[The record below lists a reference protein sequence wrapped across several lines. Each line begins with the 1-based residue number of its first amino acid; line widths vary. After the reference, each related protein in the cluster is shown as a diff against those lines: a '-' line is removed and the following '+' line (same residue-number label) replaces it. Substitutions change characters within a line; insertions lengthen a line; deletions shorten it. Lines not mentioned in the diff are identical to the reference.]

1 MGGFIGCPQEVKDY
15 LMHNSRQFMYTASFT
30 PSVAATI
37 LTALRIMRRE
47 QPELVD
53 QCRANASWMRTE
65 LERMGFNC
73 LASNTAV
80 VPIVIGPVEQMLWFN
95 KRIYEEGVF
104 ANPVLPPQCPPMLAW
119 CGLRTW
125 RRTNEKILQE
135 ALDIFET
142 VGNELGVI
150 GPNKEAMADHW
161 AQVAENII

>member
-1 MGGFIGCPQEVKDY
+1 
-15 LMHNSRQFMYTASFT
+15 MHNSRQFMYTASFT
-30 PSVAATI
+30 PSVTATV

-47 QPELVD
+47 PELVD

-104 ANPVLPPQCPPMLAW
+104 ANPVLPPAVPTNACLV
-119 CGLRTW
+119 RTSYMATHK
-125 RRTNEKILQE
+125 REDLQE
-135 ALDIFET
+135 ALDIFES

-150 GPNKEAMADHW
+150 GPNKEAMAEHW
-161 AQVAENII
+161 AQVAETMSI

>member
-1 MGGFIGCPQEVKDY
+1 MDLPAPVRPTTPTELRAGTVK
-15 LMHNSRQFMYTASFT
+15 L
-30 PSVAATI
+30 
-37 LTALRIMRRE
+37 MRRE
-47 QPELVD
+47 PELVD

-104 ANPVLPPQCPPMLAW
+104 ANPVLPPAVPTNACLV
-119 CGLRTW
+119 RTSYMATHK
-125 RRTNEKILQE
+125 REDLQE

-161 AQVAENII
+161 AQVAENMSI